1 MSFPETPEKP
11 KPLISVCPVSGL
23 GTDPQSGSGD
33 SLVWPHGLEPREQ
46 SAAEQEETK
55 QRSGSTGASSADGTC
70 WDPASFSDPGL
81 PETIL
86 WP

>member
-33 SLVWPHGLEPREQ
+33 SLVWAHGLEPREQ

-70 WDPASFSDPGL
+70 WDPASFSDPGP
-81 PETIL
+81 PETTL
-86 WP
+86 WT